1 MQSLN
6 DLVSSYKPL
15 PDMKISEVNI
25 LLVGQI
31 NAGKS
36 SFFNSLNSIFR
47 GEISSRACAGTSP
60 HSLTTNASILLLYIS
75 FNKKCCFIAF
85 IYSIIWEEG
94 ISSAREDIYFF
105 YNFKKKLSFF
115 YKILKQTIINM
126 S

>member
-1 MQSLN
+1 
-6 DLVSSYKPL
+6 
-15 PDMKISEVNI
+15 MKISEVNI

-60 HSLTTNASILLLYIS
+60 HSLTTNASILLFNIS
-75 FNKKCCFIAF
+75 VNKICGLISS
-85 IYSIIWEEG
+85 IYHLGRGDIEKEIIN
-94 ISSAREDIYFF
+94 SARED
-105 YNFKKKLSFF
+105 NFLIIFI
-115 YKILKQTIINM
+115 YKILKKTIIDM